1 MKELW
6 QIMMNLKDWVKGSP
20 IRMLVVAILMRKF
33 WLFNMIQ
40 RRFIIKDG
48 VLLETTEVRI
58 VDRTKLFK
66 YNPNLRML
74 AEDIRRSRKDEHFEN
89 YLLKAEELFAEDVE
103 KARIVNNPVLGNHSI
118 FYYMYGHMNDWVRYA
133 EKEVICAKAMLVQ
146 AIHIEETIKVI
157 RNSRT
162 FDDAIEELMDLLG
175 LDEIGARYVAEQRLS
190 QLTGIRPDMPKRK
203 PLRCLEKRLSIVKE
217 LAKYDR

>member
-1 MKELW
+1 
-6 QIMMNLKDWVKGSP
+6 
-20 IRMLVVAILMRKF
+20 
-33 WLFNMIQ
+33 MIQ
-40 RRFIIKDG
+40 RKFKIKDG
-48 VLLETTEVRI
+48 VLLETTEVKI

-162 FDDAIEELMDLLG
+162 FDDAIKELMDLLG
-175 LDEIGARYVAEQRLS
+175 LDEIGARYVAERRLS
-190 QLTGIRPDMPKRK
+190 QLTGIRPDMQKE
-203 PLRCLEKRLSIVKE
+203 CIDYTEKRLAAVKE
-217 LAKYDR
+217 LAKYDKTNT

>member
-1 MKELW
+1 
-6 QIMMNLKDWVKGSP
+6 
-20 IRMLVVAILMRKF
+20 
-33 WLFNMIQ
+33 MIQ
-40 RRFIIKDG
+40 RRFRIKDG
-48 VLLETTEVRI
+48 ILFETTEVRI
-58 VDRTKLFK
+58 EDRTKLFK

-103 KARIVNNPVLGNHSI
+103 KARVVKDPVLGNHSI

-133 EKEVICAKAMLVQ
+133 ENEVIYAKAMLVQ

-162 FDDAIEELMDLLG
+162 FDDAIEKLMDLLG
-175 LDEIGARYVAEQRLS
+175 LDEIGARYVAGRRLS
-190 QLTGIRPDMPKRK
+190 QLTGIRPDMQKEDIDYT
-203 PLRCLEKRLSIVKE
+203 EKRLAAVKE
-217 LAKYDR
+217 LAKYDK